1 MLCPGLYTHSGL
13 GHGQDSRVATQATD
27 QGTQLTLQSTVRCHC
42 HHPPTSPARMAQ
54 IMGWEEL
61 SCIFMALAS
70 SLPEL
75 KSGP

>member
-13 GHGQDSRVATQATD
+13 DHGQDSRVATQATD
-27 QGTQLTLQSTVRCHC
+27 QGTQLTLPSTERCHC

-61 SCIFMALAS
+61 SCTFMALAS
-70 SLPEL
+70 SLLEL
-75 KSGP
+75 KAGH